1 MNFIIQ
7 IDNTITEDTIILRA
21 CSRNKNYI
29 YNVILYLQK
38 NSSRIKVYDELHNLY
53 LITCHEIYQIE
64 NIDHKVYIY
73 TEKDVYRCYLR
84 FSELKKQLHNCGFCQ
99 INQST
104 LVNSIHIKSVRIE
117 KDCHRSI
124 TLDNEECLIVN
135 RRYRSF
141 LKDQV

>member
-53 LITCHEIYQIE
+53 LITCHEIYYIE
-64 NIDHKVYIY
+64 I
-73 TEKDVYRCYLR
+73 
-84 FSELKKQLHNCGFCQ
+84 
-99 INQST
+99 
-104 LVNSIHIKSVRIE
+104 
-117 KDCHRSI
+117 
-124 TLDNEECLIVN
+124 
-135 RRYRSF
+135 
-141 LKDQV
+141 

>member
-38 NSSRIKVYDELHNLY
+38 NSSRLKYMMNCIIFTLSPVTRY
-53 LITCHEIYQIE
+53 LVWDL
-64 NIDHKVYIY
+64 DHKVYIY

>member
-1 MNFIIQ
+1 M
-7 IDNTITEDTIILRA
+7 
-21 CSRNKNYI
+21 
-29 YNVILYLQK
+29 
-38 NSSRIKVYDELHNLY
+38 
-53 LITCHEIYQIE
+53 
-64 NIDHKVYIY
+64 DHKVYIY

>member
-1 MNFIIQ
+1 MDQNVL
-7 IDNTITEDTIILRA
+7 IIL
-21 CSRNKNYI
+21 C
-29 YNVILYLQK
+29 VYLTQA
-38 NSSRIKVYDELHNLY
+38 D
-53 LITCHEIYQIE
+53 
-64 NIDHKVYIY
+64 
-73 TEKDVYRCYLR
+73 
-84 FSELKKQLHNCGFCQ
+84 HNCGFCQ

>member
-38 NSSRIKVYDELHNLY
+38 TVHELKYMMNCIIFTLSPVTRY
-53 LITCHEIYQIE
+53 IIE

-117 KDCHRSI
+117 KTATEHNSG
-124 TLDNEECLIVN
+124 
-135 RRYRSF
+135 
-141 LKDQV
+141 